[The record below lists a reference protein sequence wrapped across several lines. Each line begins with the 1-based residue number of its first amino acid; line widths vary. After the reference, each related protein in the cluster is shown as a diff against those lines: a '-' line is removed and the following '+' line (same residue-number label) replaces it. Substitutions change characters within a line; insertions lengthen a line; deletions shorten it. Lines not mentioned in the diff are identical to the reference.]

1 MLERAAYSIIWMEF
15 SMDDGSTAGHHDD
28 KWALVSGKG
37 KVLPKSGREI
47 KEIKGFCN
55 VVGAWGSLQRP

>member
-1 MLERAAYSIIWMEF
+1 MLERAAYSITWMEF
-15 SMDDGSTAGHHDD
+15 NMDDGSSAGHHDD

-47 KEIKGFCN
+47 KGFCN
-55 VVGAWGSLQRP
+55 VVGA